1 MQPLTAAAVGRMGEK
16 IAPKRPRTDDMTNV
30 ADARREEEAYEAN
43 PDVAGPAY
51 VEAGGSSYSDDF
63 QQQVLAQLAAMNM
76 RFDRIDDRLDEMAAE
91 NAMSR
96 AEAQAYYEWMRGHY
110 PPPGGPSFPP
120 YDPSSM
126 G

>member
-1 MQPLTAAAVGRMGEK
+1 MGEK
-16 IAPKRPRTDDMTNV
+16 IAPKRPRTADMAYV

-43 PDVAGPAY
+43 PDAAGPA
-51 VEAGGSSYSDDF
+51 
-63 QQQVLAQLAAMNM
+63 QVLAQLAAMNM
-76 RFDRIDDRLDEMAAE
+76 RFDCIDDWLDEMAAE
-91 NAMSR
+91 NAVSR

-110 PPPGGPSFPP
+110 APPGPPSFPP